1 MERRN
6 LKETLRS
13 ERGQSRA
20 RRSGPGAGRP
30 LPLADRIAPSARE
43 GLQSERGLTLIEII
57 VVLVILTIL
66 IAFLTGGLFSQGEKA
81 KAQINGL
88 RMKKLQNAI
97 NQYQLMYNTIPGD
110 LQSLVS
116 CNEQT
121 GSACVPVTEEDS
133 LKDAWNTP
141 FVYSSDGRTYTIKSL
156 GSDKREGGSG
166 ADGDA
171 TLTGP

>member
-1 MERRN
+1 MIRN
-6 LKETLRS
+6 QRSPQVADALKS
-13 ERGQSRA
+13 Q
-20 RRSGPGAGRP
+20 
-30 LPLADRIAPSARE
+30 
-43 GLQSERGLTLIEII
+43 RGLTLIEII

-66 IAFLTGGLFSQGEKA
+66 IAFLTGGLFNQGEKA

-97 NQYQLMYNTIPGD
+97 NQYQLMYNQMPSS
-110 LQSLVS
+110 LSSLVS
-116 CNEQT
+116 CDDVT
-121 GSACVPVTEEDS
+121 GPTCIPVTEEET

-156 GSDKREGGSG
+156 GADKRDGGTG
-166 ADGDA
+166 ADSDV